1 MTSILTFLAF
11 DFGLRRIGVATGQT
25 ITSTA
30 TSLGVVA
37 ARAGTPQWSQIAELI
52 EEWQPDALVVG
63 LPLNMDDSESDMSRL
78 ARNFADELQRRFDL
92 AVHLTDER
100 LSSREAEARGGA
112 RTDHDLAAKIIAETF
127 LSQR

>member
-1 MTSILTFLAF
+1 MTSTLTFLAF
-11 DFGLRRIGVATGQT
+11 DFGLRQIGVATGQT
-25 ITSTA
+25 VTSTA
-30 TSLGVVA
+30 TPLGIVD
-37 ARAGTPQWSQIAELI
+37 ARAGTPQWSQIAKLI

-78 ARNFADELQRRFDL
+78 ARNFAEELERRFDV

-112 RTDHDLAAKIIAETF
+112 RADHDLAAKIIAETF